1 MPQRQSVR
9 AIKEVDYG
17 ISSESDSDGELAP
30 VKTAA
35 VEDTGD
41 KIEKVLDQRDG
52 PIGFTG
58 NQTILYNNDLK
69 RTFSTDE
76 PTEKQYLIKWTNW
89 SHLHNTW
96 ESQDSLN
103 KLQVGGMRKL
113 ENFIKRH
120 EDAKYYLKQ
129 STPEEQEFHLIQL
142 EMEREVYQQHVL
154 ESV

>member
-1 MPQRQSVR
+1 MR

-17 ISSESDSDGELAP
+17 ISSDSDSDGEAAP

-35 VEDTGD
+35 PEDTGD
-41 KIEKVLDQRDG
+41 KIEKVLDMRDG

-96 ESQDSLN
+96 ESQNSLN
-103 KLQVGGMRKL
+103 ALQVGGMRKL
-113 ENFIKRH
+113 ENFIRRH
-120 EDAKYYLKQ
+120 EDANYYLKQ

-142 EMEREVYQQHVL
+142 EMEREVYQQHVQ
-154 ESV
+154 ECVFKFS